1 MLKRLLDKEKAKW
14 KILPNHYLNSAGKDM
29 LLLKINK
36 GKNSCVFEQLHIPLY
51 YKQTINAWHCCKNT
65 KTEMP
70 QTAREIR
77 KQIIWGN
84 RWITFNKKSL
94 WFNKWITQNIVH
106 VNDLFDE
113 HGNFKEESLFQTL
126 GNYGDS
132 LIDMYKVQNAISKQ

>member
-1 MLKRLLDKEKAKW
+1 M
-14 KILPNHYLNSAGKDM
+14 
-29 LLLKINK
+29 
-36 GKNSCVFEQLHIPLY
+36 
-51 YKQTINAWHCCKNT
+51 
-65 KTEMP
+65 TEMP

-113 HGNFKEESLFQTL
+113 HGNFKE
-126 GNYGDS
+126 G
-132 LIDMYKVQNAISKQ
+132 IDMYKVKNAISKQRYPCRQPGKTPNRQGKL